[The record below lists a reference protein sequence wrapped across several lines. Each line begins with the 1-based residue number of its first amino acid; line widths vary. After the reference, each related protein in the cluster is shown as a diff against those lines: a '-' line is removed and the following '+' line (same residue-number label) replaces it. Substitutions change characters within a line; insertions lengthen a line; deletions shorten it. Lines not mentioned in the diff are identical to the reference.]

1 MTSPSGRPAR
11 CVLAV
16 LLCLCVA
23 GAQAADAS
31 PSAEAFL
38 ASLHPVTGRVEIGPA
53 HAHVA
58 LRPGYSFLPA
68 NDAQRVLSE
77 LWHNPPDKDVLGM
90 ILPSDDPHV
99 LLDEDSWA
107 VVVTYVDD
115 GYVSDADAAGIDY
128 DKMLRDMQESAH
140 DENAERRKQGFPE
153 VELAGWA
160 EPPHYDD
167 ASHKL

>member
-68 NDAQRVLSE
+68 NDAQRVLSQ
-77 LWHNPPDKDVLGM
+77 LWSNPPDKDVLGM
-90 ILPSDDPHV
+90 ILPGSDPHV
-99 LLDEDSWA
+99 LLD
-107 VVVTYVDD
+107 
-115 GYVSDADAAGIDY
+115 
-128 DKMLRDMQESAH
+128 
-140 DENAERRKQGFPE
+140 PE
-153 VELAGWA
+153 
-160 EPPHYDD
+160 
-167 ASHKL
+167 